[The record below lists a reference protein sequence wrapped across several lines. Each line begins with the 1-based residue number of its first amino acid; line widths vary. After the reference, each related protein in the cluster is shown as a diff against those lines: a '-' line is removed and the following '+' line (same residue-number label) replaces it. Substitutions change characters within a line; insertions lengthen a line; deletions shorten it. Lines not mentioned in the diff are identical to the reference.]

1 MKIVINKNSTVE
13 MVQQQFN
20 EQYPFLKIVFL
31 KNIGGF
37 THRASIR
44 MDPKRTVAELEKDF
58 KQEAGVSIKIYRRSG
73 NVWVESTLTS
83 EWTLEQQNKE
93 GEQISAHFEINT
105 TH

>member
-1 MKIVINKNSTVE
+1 MKIVINKHSTVE

-44 MDPKRTVAELEKDF
+44 IDAERAVSELEKDF
-58 KQEAGVSIKIYRRSG
+58 KQEAGVSVKIFRRSG
-73 NVWVESTLTS
+73 NVWVETTLTS
-83 EWTLEQQNKE
+83 DWSLEQQNRE
-93 GEQISAHFEINT
+93 GEQMSAHFEVNT
-105 TH
+105 TR

>member
-1 MKIVINKNSTVE
+1 MKIVINKNSTVA

-20 EQYPFLKIVFL
+20 EQYPFLKVVFL

-44 MDPKRTVAELEKDF
+44 IDAKRTVSEIEKDF
-58 KQEAGVSIKIYRRSG
+58 KQEAGVSVKIFRRSG
-73 NVWVESTLTS
+73 NVLVETSLTS
-83 EWTLEQQNKE
+83 DWTLESQNKE
-93 GEQISAHFEINT
+93 GEQISAHFVVNT

>member
-20 EQYPFLKIVFL
+20 EAYPFLKIVFL

-44 MDPKRTVAELEKDF
+44 TDTKRTVSELEKDF
-58 KQEAGVSIKIYRRSG
+58 KQEAGVSIKVFRRSG
-73 NVWVESTLTS
+73 NVLVETTLTS
-83 EWTLEQQNKE
+83 DWTLEQQNKE
-93 GEQISAHFEINT
+93 GEQMSAHFEAKT